1 MDGEKGRCEEEA
13 ENPKQGRPLWAPGGT
28 TFVDLA
34 SPERH
39 FRVLLPGQGSRRE
52 NGTNEQAECQAKRNQ
67 RRGKIR
73 KTEIATLGGLGERVQ
88 SAKHFLQKHEGLS
101 SNPQNP
107 NKKLTQWFVAIAPAI
122 ARWKVGTVLC
132 SSLAS

>member
-1 MDGEKGRCEEEA
+1 MDGGKGRCEVEA
-13 ENPKQGRPLWAPGGT
+13 ESPKQSRQLWAPGGT

-52 NGTNEQAECQAKRNQ
+52 NGTNEQVERQTKRNQ
-67 RRGKIR
+67 RRGGGIR
-73 KTEIATLGGLGERVQ
+73 KTEIATLDGVGERAQ
-88 SAKHFLQKHEGLS
+88 SVKHFLQKHEGLC

-107 NKKLTQWFVAIAPAI
+107 N
-122 ARWKVGTVLC
+122 
-132 SSLAS
+132 